1 MWNINRLYCLGMGLI
16 LGSLIFQTSAFAQQ
30 PFSWESNLENA
41 QRLAAQSNRLVLI
54 HFWAPWCGACKR
66 MEEEVF
72 NQPAI
77 GAALQANYVPVRIN
91 ADLMPATAKQ
101 YGITALPTQVIIT
114 PQGNVVDVIR
124 GRSDA
129 SQIVFR
135 LNQVAAAARQ
145 EIAGQRAQV
154 PASIPARSADRPI
167 TEQFAANNQPSNV
180 PNFSDGRYADY
191 FRGDSRNPQSASA
204 ATVPQE
210 ALRSSPISTS
220 PSYAQQQPI
229 VGPDLN
235 AQASN
240 QAQANSMPPVYG
252 TSPPVM
258 ANVPRQVSPAANLSL
273 PPPVANAPQQV
284 APVSN
289 LASPALTA
297 SLQRQVPPA
306 ANAASLSSGSNPPIC
321 LDGFCPVSLT
331 EKQQWVPG
339 DHRWGAIHRGRTYLF
354 AGAEEQRRFFTDP
367 DRYAPVIS
375 GNDIVQAVE
384 KGQTITGMREHGVL
398 FNNHVFLFADEAA
411 LEKFSKNPA
420 YYANQALQAI
430 QASNHTG
437 QQLR

>member
-145 EIAGQRAQV
+145 EIAGQRV
-154 PASIPARSADRPI
+154 KCRPVFPHVRPI
-167 TEQFAANNQPSNV
+167 VRLQSSLRRITNLPMYLTFLMAVMQITSVAIHVIPSPLQQRQFPKRLSDQAPSAHRRLMRSNNQL
-180 PNFSDGRYADY
+180 
-191 FRGDSRNPQSASA
+191 SA
-204 ATVPQE
+204 
-210 ALRSSPISTS
+210 LI
-220 PSYAQQQPI
+220 
-229 VGPDLN
+229 
-235 AQASN
+235 
-240 QAQANSMPPVYG
+240 
-252 TSPPVM
+252 
-258 ANVPRQVSPAANLSL
+258 
-273 PPPVANAPQQV
+273 
-284 APVSN
+284 
-289 LASPALTA
+289 
-297 SLQRQVPPA
+297 
-306 ANAASLSSGSNPPIC
+306 
-321 LDGFCPVSLT
+321 
-331 EKQQWVPG
+331 
-339 DHRWGAIHRGRTYLF
+339 
-354 AGAEEQRRFFTDP
+354 
-367 DRYAPVIS
+367 
-375 GNDIVQAVE
+375 
-384 KGQTITGMREHGVL
+384 
-398 FNNHVFLFADEAA
+398 
-411 LEKFSKNPA
+411 
-420 YYANQALQAI
+420 
-430 QASNHTG
+430 
-437 QQLR
+437 